1 MKTITCGKYTKACG
15 SRLVWALLALGAA
28 LGLSGGSWAAG
39 IADIPGLPHP
49 HCHPAGPRPWL
60 NATQMPEC
68 RALEALAVLT
78 AQERV
83 NFDGGGFGVFG
94 ATPNGVGAPG
104 APVDPAVAAARQAAA
119 SAAAKLALPPIGGA
133 SDGPNGIA
141 DLSSLFGQPPGE
153 RSLHV
158 TAFPNVI
165 TLGATWDRDLAQRFG
180 AALGEEFRGKGL
192 TADLGPTLNL
202 IRTWHGGRSAET
214 YGEDPYLIGELAVPE
229 IAAIQSRGVIVTMK
243 HFAANNQEFARVGTF
258 PDNAGVDEHI
268 SDKALEEVFLP
279 HFKAAVQRAHVGSV
293 MCAYNQ
299 VNDEFSCDNAAL
311 LAHLR
316 SWGFDGVI
324 VPDAS
329 FAQRDAVAAAK
340 AGMDAAAPVAEVA
353 AAISR
358 SEVDPHFFDYKVYR
372 TLVTRFRLGLYER
385 GAGGRADAVVSTPE
399 HQRLAREIASAGA
412 VLLKN
417 SGVLPFG
424 TLKSL
429 AVIGADAGPD
439 AVVMESGSPNV
450 HVDTLD
456 VPLDAIRARAGAA
469 VQVGY
474 ERGSAGVRA
483 LAEVPAAVLQP
494 PSHQGQGLEGTYFG
508 TPFYWSKVATR
519 VDATIHVGAD
529 PGVPEAAAGTLGKRE
544 FARGRG
550 PWSVTWSGWIV
561 PPATG
566 RYAFSLTGAG
576 SAQLFIDGT
585 LVTAIRR
592 ADFPMTTLGAIDLS
606 AAQPRSI
613 LIQYDTASAVLG
625 VGLRLGWQPPDS
637 RIQRAVELA
646 RHADAAVVFVG
657 EQLGE
662 GGDKQQLG
670 LPGDQDELIEAVAAA
685 NPRTVVVLH
694 TSTAVAMPWVDHVAG
709 IVEAWYPGQ
718 AAGASIAA
726 VLFGDVNPSGHLPVT
741 FARDAT
747 QGPATHW
754 WEYPGDGRSVDYS
767 EGVLVGYRWYDA
779 HGQEPLFAFG
789 HGLSYTTFSYSQ
801 LAITGSGPARQVT
814 VQLKNTGPRAGA
826 EVVQLYVGMPD
837 AAGEPP
843 RVLKGFQKIMLQP
856 GESRAVS
863 LDLPDATLYVFDA
876 NRKAWTLV
884 EGAYQ
889 VMVGASSRDIR
900 QQGVLTIGR

>member
-1 MKTITCGKYTKACG
+1 MKTITF
-15 SRLVWALLALGAA
+15 ALLLTA
-28 LGLSGGSWAAG
+28 LGLGSGSWAAG
-39 IADIPGLPHP
+39 LPDIPGLPHP
-49 HCHPAGPRPWL
+49 TCHPVGSRPWL
-60 NATQMPEC
+60 HANQTPEC

-78 AQERV
+78 PPERV
-83 NFDGGGFGVFG
+83 YFDGGGFGALG
-94 ATPNGVGAPG
+94 ATPTGAG
-104 APVDPAVAAARQAAA
+104 AASAPVDPAVVAARQAAA
-119 SAAAKLALPPIGGA
+119 GAAAKLGLPPIGGA

-141 DLSSLFGQPPGE
+141 DLSSLFGQPTGE
-153 RSLHV
+153 RSRHV

-165 TLGATWDRDLAQRFG
+165 ALGASWDRELARRFG

-299 VNDEFSCDNAAL
+299 VNAMFSCDNAAL

-329 FAQRDAVAAAK
+329 FAQRDAVAAAR
-340 AGMDAAAPVAEVA
+340 AGMDAAAPA
-353 AAISR
+353 AAVEAAITR

-385 GAGGRADAVVSTPE
+385 GAVGRAAAVVSTPE
-399 HQRLAREIASAGA
+399 HQALAREIAASGA

-417 SGVLPFG
+417 TGVLPFG
-424 TLKSL
+424 KLRSL
-429 AVIGADAGPD
+429 AVIGADAGPE

-450 HVDTLD
+450 HIDQLD
-456 VPLDAIRARAGAA
+456 VPLDAIRTRAGAA

-474 ERGSAGVRA
+474 ERGSVGVRA
-483 LAEVPAAVLQP
+483 LGAVPAAVLQP

-519 VDATIHVGAD
+519 VDATIQVGAD
-529 PGVPEAAAGTLGKRE
+529 PGVPEPAAGTLGKRE
-544 FARGRG
+544 FPRGRG
-550 PWSVTWSGWIV
+550 PWSVSWQGWLL

-566 RYAFSLTGAG
+566 RYAFSLSGAG
-576 SAQLFIDGT
+576 SAQLFIDDK

-592 ADFPMTTLGAIDLS
+592 ADFPMTTVGVMDLKTGR
-606 AAQPRSI
+606 PHSI
-613 LIQYDTASAVLG
+613 LIRYDTASAVLG
-625 VGLRLGWQPPDS
+625 AGMRLGWQPPDS
-637 RIQRAVELA
+637 RLERAVELA
-646 RHADAAVVFVG
+646 QHSDAAVVFVG

-662 GGDKQQLG
+662 GGDKQELG
-670 LPGDQDELIEAVAAA
+670 LPGDQDALIEAVAAA

-694 TSTAVAMPWVDHVAG
+694 TSTAVAMPWATQVAG

-741 FARDAT
+741 FPRDAT

-754 WEYPGDGRSVDYS
+754 WEYPGDGRDVDYS

-779 HGQEPLFAFG
+779 HAQEPLFAFG
-789 HGLSYTTFSYSQ
+789 HGLSYTTFSFSD
-801 LAITGSGPARQVT
+801 LKITGTGAGRQVT
-814 VQLKNTGPRAGA
+814 VRLQNTGPRAGA
-826 EVVQLYVGMPD
+826 EVLQLYVGMPE

-843 RVLKGFQKIMLQP
+843 RLLKGFQKVMLKP
-856 GESRAVS
+856 GESRVVS
-863 LDLPDATLYVFDA
+863 MDLPDASLEVFDA
-876 NRKAWTLV
+876 DRAQWALL
-884 EGAYQ
+884 EGSYR

-900 QQGVLTIGR
+900 QEGAFNIEHLAAGH